1 MIHHA
6 TSAFWD
12 GYQRLPSTIQQIAD
26 KNYELLKQDPD
37 HPSLHFKKV
46 GEYRSEKQKRF
57 QKAEKVPGTEKQK
70 RFQSRK
76 GSRNRKSEYRGMFLL
91 FRPVRHSR
99 KTKVIYLERKTFRRI
114 FSDFQNCRLSF
125 SNMGLNSG

>member
-37 HPSLHFKKV
+37 HPSLHFNKV
-46 GEYRSEKQKRF
+46 GEYRSVRVGLAYRALGVEDGDTIVWF
-57 QKAEKVPGTEKQK
+57 WI
-70 RFQSRK
+70 
-76 GSRNRKSEYRGMFLL
+76 GSHDAYERLINR
-91 FRPVRHSR
+91 
-99 KTKVIYLERKTFRRI
+99 
-114 FSDFQNCRLSF
+114 
-125 SNMGLNSG
+125 